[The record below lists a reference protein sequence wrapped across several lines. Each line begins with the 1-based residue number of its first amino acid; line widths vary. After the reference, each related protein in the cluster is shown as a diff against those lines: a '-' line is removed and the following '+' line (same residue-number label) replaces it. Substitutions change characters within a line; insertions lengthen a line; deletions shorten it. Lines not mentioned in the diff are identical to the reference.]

1 MWKGVVADNSVL
13 YFQNFGGGGAAL
25 GLLAGPFGVMANMK
39 MIETNTDH
47 DLSKLKGRVQFNAKT
62 AFAQAS
68 SAEGFRVLE
77 HASAQDIRVTP
88 YFIISKTTENT
99 IHLSSSLQIEG
110 GEGSNLWSRNYRYQ
124 LPGVYN
130 LDSLATL
137 QPEALANIQAQST
150 LAYAAILKQ
159 YNAESDASILAEPQ
173 IIYTSEFL
181 YPRFTFD
188 TLGSLIGE
196 KEGRVWVRGFLGVVA
211 IDPSNISYKKLAKN

>member
-47 DLSKLKGRVQFNAKT
+47 DLSKLKGHVQLNAKT

-68 SAEGFRVLE
+68 STQGLKVLE
-77 HASAQDIRVTP
+77 QASAQDIRVTP
-88 YFIISKTTENT
+88 YFIISKTTEST

-124 LPGVYN
+124 LPGVYT

-137 QPEALANIQAQST
+137 QPEALANFRPKALWLMRQYSNSTMQNPMPLFWRNRRLSIPQSFFIPG
-150 LAYAAILKQ
+150 LL
-159 YNAESDASILAEPQ
+159 SIPWGL
-173 IIYTSEFL
+173 
-181 YPRFTFD
+181 
-188 TLGSLIGE
+188 
-196 KEGRVWVRGFLGVVA
+196 
-211 IDPSNISYKKLAKN
+211 